1 MLSTLRTP
9 LLDEANLSDGRVN
22 SEVLPLPLCE
32 GGENKEHRLTYGKRT
47 CFSKL
52 LSSDFE
58 KADFNKMAM
67 QLFKLHDPTDSF
79 ALQDIYI

>member
-9 LLDEANLSDGRVN
+9 LLDEACLSDGQVDPYA
-22 SEVLPLPLCE
+22 LPLPLCD
-32 GGENKEHRLTYGKRT
+32 GGEKKENQLPYGKKT

-52 LSSDFE
+52 FSSDLE
-58 KADFNKMAM
+58 NADFSKMAM